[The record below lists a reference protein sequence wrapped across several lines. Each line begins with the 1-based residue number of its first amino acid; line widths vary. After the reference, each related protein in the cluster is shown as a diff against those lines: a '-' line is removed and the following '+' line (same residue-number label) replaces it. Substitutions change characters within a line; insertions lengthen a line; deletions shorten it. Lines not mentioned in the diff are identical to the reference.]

1 MAFKTQDMSRYAG
14 DSHTEV
20 DNIASKRIGLS
31 IQGGI
36 GESKTVLNEEKSNQ
50 FRV

>member
-20 DNIASKRIGLS
+20 DDIATKRIGLS
-31 IQGGI
+31 ISGI
-36 GESKTVLNEEKSNQ
+36 GESKTVLNDEKSNQ
-50 FRV
+50 SSV